1 MHEYVSSLQPS
12 YSYQS
17 SDSTFTFNSVLRG
30 KLLAVV
36 FQVEHDFC
44 SLLNAGGF
52 SNLKNPRA
60 EGDHVKYWGL
70 HFWFTAALLKP
81 RIPLYSHSLTHLRT
95 TCIQVHQAQ
104 TSECTRPRGQTPWRQ
119 SRIQHQTDQ
128 WWCCWPPP
136 GSEERPKTPTVGR
149 KLQWWQKEWASENT
163 MLHFKSQTGALYQIS
178 NVTMKHSP

>member
-81 RIPLYSHSLTHLRT
+81 RIPLYSHSLLSPIWGPLVSRCIGLRRASVHVHAVGHHEGGVESNTKLTNDGAAGLHLVLKSVQKR
-95 TCIQVHQAQ
+95 
-104 TSECTRPRGQTPWRQ
+104 
-119 SRIQHQTDQ
+119 
-128 WWCCWPPP
+128 
-136 GSEERPKTPTVGR
+136 
-149 KLQWWQKEWASENT
+149 LQWGESYNNDRRSEHQKTRCCILKAKQER
-163 MLHFKSQTGALYQIS
+163 YIR
-178 NVTMKHSP
+178 